1 MLNFVNYDTYIN
13 TEENPDCELCYQL
26 ELGEYDLRKSL
37 IAQLKTA
44 HEVLF
49 AAAALQANTEEILFA
64 ASGILLSVS
73 DSVEELA
80 QLNPFSLKSGEII
93 HGFVVKA
100 NDVGTASYLLLNT
113 IEAVKAGTFDTLIRT
128 PNVFQAYIERHGG
141 YPMIL
146 AWETQDGTFLVP
158 ETSPSDET
166 DLPF

>member
-1 MLNFVNYDTYIN
+1 MLNFVNYDTCINAEGNPYI
-13 TEENPDCELCYQL
+13 ELCNDVEISKNDWRQ
-26 ELGEYDLRKSL
+26 SL
-37 IAQLKTA
+37 IAKLKTA
-44 HEVLF
+44 REVLF
-49 AAAALQANTEEILFA
+49 AAAALQANTQEILFA

-80 QLNPFSLKSGEII
+80 QLNPFSLKSGEIV

-100 NDVGTASYLLLNT
+100 NDVGTASYLLRDT
-113 IEAVKAGTFDTLIRT
+113 IEAVEAGTFDTLIGT

-146 AWETQDGTFLVP
+146 AWETQDGTFLFP

-166 DLPF
+166 YLPF